1 MTDSPILLFGMPRS
15 GTTWVGK
22 IFDSHPL
29 TLYRHEPDSVER
41 LPLPLL
47 PPPQAEEYCA
57 EIQNALQ
64 RYGQMNHPKVCAKL
78 PLFPKRYLSP
88 LGLFAFKAGV
98 YFTKAAGRLASV
110 TSVPAAPRWQPGPSG
125 MRLVWK
131 SIESLGRLGLLHRC
145 LAPCRIVHI
154 VRHPCGYVASIL
166 RGEAK
171 GKFDDRTPASEDYG
185 ILQQLLETPQ
195 AKRLGLDLPA
205 LKAMTPEERL
215 AWRWALFNQKAH
227 EELRGEAAYTL
238 LVYDHL
244 CAEPMEESR
253 RLFQHCEL
261 EWHPQ
266 TEHFVRQSTVSEDSA
281 YYSIFK
287 DPLKSANKW
296 REDLDDGQIRRILA
310 VAERIDLG
318 IRFSA

>member
-22 IFDSHPL
+22 IFDSHPS
-29 TLYRHEPDSVER
+29 TFYRHEPDSVER

-47 PPPQAEEYCA
+47 SSPQAEEHCA

-88 LGLFAFKAGV
+88 LGLSAFKAGV
-98 YFTKAAGRLASV
+98 YFAKAAGRLIPID
-110 TSVPAAPRWQPGPSG
+110 SVPAAPRWRPAPSG

-131 SIESLGRLGLLHRC
+131 SIESLGRLGLLYRC
-145 LAPCRIVHI
+145 LSPCHAIHI
-154 VRHPCGYVASIL
+154 VRHPCGHVASVL

-171 GKFDDRTPASEDYG
+171 GKFVDRTPASEDYG
-185 ILQQLLETPQ
+185 VLQRLLETPQ
-195 AKRLGLDLPA
+195 ARRLGLDLPS
-205 LKAMTPEERL
+205 LEAMTPEERL

-227 EELRGEAAYTL
+227 DELRDEPGYTL
-238 LVYDHL
+238 LIYDRL
-244 CAEPMEESR
+244 CADPLGETQ

-261 EWHPQ
+261 DWHAQ
-266 TEHFVRQSTVSEDSA
+266 TEHFLRQSTVNEDSA
-281 YYSIFK
+281 YYSVFK

-296 REDLDDGQIRRILA
+296 RDDLDADQIRRILDVTA
-310 VAERIDLG
+310 QIDLG
-318 IRFSA
+318 EHFSA